1 MFSKLYSLTDLLR
14 QTMAKCQQ
22 HNRSL
27 TVAFMDVDGLKEIN
41 DKRSHKASDDL
52 LIEVSQR
59 IKSALQ

>member
-1 MFSKLYSLTDLLR
+1 MT
-14 QTMAKCQQ
+14 KCQR

-27 TVAFMDVDGLKEIN
+27 TVAFMDINGLKEIN
-41 DKRSHKASDDL
+41 VIDDKRSHKASDDL